1 LTSTT
6 RIFLSSMKWEAATK
20 QQLLQIATDETCSLN
35 DKYKALRELQQRDE
49 RKKHSMKMTEEKKAA
64 IVYHWTKGLTVKE
77 LRYKF
82 DVSKRDI
89 EEMIDK
95 YKLWRGRLLG

>member
-1 LTSTT
+1 
-6 RIFLSSMKWEAATK
+6 MDWKQATK
-20 QQLLQIATDETCSLN
+20 PQLLQIATDETCSLN
-35 DKYKALRELQQRDE
+35 DKYQALRELQQR
-49 RKKHSMKMTEEKKAA
+49 KHSMKMTEEKKAA

-89 EEMIDK
+89 EGMIDK

>member
-1 LTSTT
+1 MDYS
-6 RIFLSSMKWEAATK
+6 KATK
-20 QQLLQIATDETCSLN
+20 QQLLQIAMNETCSLN
-35 DKYKALRELQQRDE
+35 DKYQALRELQHR
-49 RKKHSMKMTEEKKAA
+49 KHSMKMTEEKKAA

-95 YKLWRGRLLG
+95 HKLWRGRLLG

>member
-1 LTSTT
+1 MDYS
-6 RIFLSSMKWEAATK
+6 KATK
-20 QQLLQIATDETCSLN
+20 QQLLQIVLNESCSLN
-35 DKYKALRELQQRDE
+35 DKYQALRELQQR
-49 RKKHSMKMTEEKKAA
+49 KHSMKMTEEKRAA

-95 YKLWRGRLLG
+95 HKLWRGRLLG